1 MSANYVAAI
10 KAKMGDWTYYITK
23 MKFGE
28 VAAQVKLAEEIHKN
42 KDLDELIQRDLSDR
56 VEAMTAFLLEE
67 PQRFYGSL
75 VVAIYKGNPVF
86 YPIKIDEGN
95 KIIDSVNH
103 SFGLLQMDGS
113 QTYFALDGQHRLSS
127 IKAACEENPDLKS
140 EEISVLVIK
149 HDESVSGLV
158 RTRRLF
164 TKLNRYAKATDL
176 KTNIAL
182 DEDDCIAISTRRIVR
197 EFPQFK
203 GIVKIEA
210 KGKQLGTGKADDRFM
225 TTLAMLYECNKELAH
240 GFTYEGVKVSLSKE
254 FLAKRPD
261 DGLLDALFDFLVAVW
276 GALFLKIPHLGAV
289 AKGLQSPG
297 TLRNDQHSVWM
308 KPVSQL
314 VLSRVVRNALM
325 RDLDIA
331 DVVTRASTVP
341 TSFLEEPWANVIYD
355 VGLQSVISG
364 SAHSDFL
371 VELISHS
378 LSIPSSVTKKDL
390 RKKYGEYYG
399 KGSKEIP
406 TYFGANEATGLIG
419 PD

>member
-28 VAAQVKLAEEIHKN
+28 VATQVKLAEEIHKN

-86 YPIKIDEGN
+86 HPIKIDEGN
-95 KIIDSVNH
+95 KIVDSVNH

-149 HDESVSGLV
+149 HDESTSGLI

-164 TKLNRYAKATDL
+164 TKLNRYAKATDH

-182 DEDDCIAISTRRIVR
+182 DEDDCIAISTRRMVR
-197 EFPQFK
+197 EFQPFK
-203 GIVKIEA
+203 DTIKIEA
-210 KGKQLGTGKADDRFM
+210 KGKQLGTGKADEKFM

-240 GFTYEGVKVSLSKE
+240 GFTYDGVKVSLSKE
-254 FLAKRPD
+254 FLSKRPD
-261 DGLLDALFDFLVAVW
+261 DTLLDALFDFLVAVW
-276 GALFLKIPHLGAV
+276 GALFKDIPHLAAV

-297 TLRNDQHSVWM
+297 KMRNEQYSVWM

-314 VLSRVVRNALM
+314 ILSRVVRNALM
-325 RDLDIA
+325 GGLDVK
-331 DVVTRASTVP
+331 DVVTRASKVP
-341 TSFLEEPWANVIYD
+341 TSLSEEPWANVIYD
-355 VGLQSVISG
+355 IGLQNVISG
-364 SAHSDFL
+364 SGHSDFL

-378 LSIPSSVTKKDL
+378 LNIPSSAVKKDL
-390 RKKYGEYYG
+390 KKKYGEYYG

-406 TYFGANEATGLIG
+406 TYFEPNEST
-419 PD
+419 